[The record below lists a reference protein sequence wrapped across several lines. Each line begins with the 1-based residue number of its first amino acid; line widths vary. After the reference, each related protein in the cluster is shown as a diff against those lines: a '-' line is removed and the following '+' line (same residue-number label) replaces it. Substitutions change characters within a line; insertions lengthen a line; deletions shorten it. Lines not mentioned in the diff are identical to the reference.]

1 MKKIKSLRNK
11 TIELSRNEIR
21 EYSSRL
27 ISLSKNASSKEIL
40 NKTIN
45 QDLFEA
51 VDYLPGKFVD
61 LLIIDPPYNLRKT
74 FNSLSF
80 RAKTIDDYAEWIES
94 FIVKLKKILKPTAS
108 IYFCGDWFTSIS
120 IPIVLEKHFTIRN
133 RITWEREKGR
143 GAKNNWKAGSEDI
156 WFCTVSNK
164 YTFNSNA
171 VKLNRKVIAPYRDK
185 NGAPKDWNKNKNGDY
200 RLTGSSNLWN
210 EISVPFWSMSENT
223 EHPTQKPEKLIAK
236 LILASTNKGDI
247 VFDPFIGSGTT
258 LVTAKKLE
266 RNYVGVEIDNY
277 YACLSEKRLELAGM
291 KNSIQGYDFGV
302 FWERNTTPFPIGLNK
317 N

>member
-1 MKKIKSLRNK
+1 LKKIKSLRNK

-51 VDYLPGKFVD
+51 INCLPGKFVD

-108 IYFCGDWFTSIS
+108 IYFCGDWYTSIS
-120 IPIVLEKHFTIRN
+120 IPIVLEKHFIIRN

-164 YTFNSNA
+164 YTFNPEA

-185 NGAPKDWNKNKNGDY
+185 NGAPKDWNKHKNGDY

-223 EHPTQKPEKLIAK
+223 DHPTQKPEKLIAK
-236 LILASTNKGDI
+236 LILASTNKGDV
-247 VFDPFIGSGTT
+247 VFDPFLGSGTT
-258 LVTAKKLE
+258 SVTAKKLE
-266 RNYVGVEIDNY
+266 RNYAGVEIDNY
-277 YACLSEKRLELAGM
+277 YACLTEKRLELAGL
-291 KNSIQGYDFGV
+291 KKSIQGYDFGV
-302 FWERNTTPFPIGLNK
+302 FWERNTTPFPTGLNR